1 MEDNTNTN
9 VNTTETGTQVENGTV
24 NTTGTATE
32 TDVDTTDSVT
42 MSKTDYDKAIQSA
55 EDRVRGK
62 LSKRIKELEEEV
74 KRLSPVQ
81 KTDAELELEAR
92 IAKLEESERLVAE
105 QKARLD
111 FQERLTEKGVSKE
124 LFQYIKEDSDIDA
137 LASVLDSLVKA
148 SKASSGYV
156 PGEHDSGES
165 VSLEEFEKM
174 NYSQK
179 SELMQKYPETYKRLR
194 NMKK

>member
-9 VNTTETGTQVENGTV
+9 INTETQVEDGTV
-24 NTTGTATE
+24 DTTGTGTE
-32 TDVDTTDSVT
+32 TNVNTADSVT

-55 EDRVRGK
+55 EDKVRGK

-81 KTDAELELEAR
+81 KTEAELELEAR

-111 FQERLTEKGVSKE
+111 FQEKLTEKNVSKE
-124 LFQYIKEDSDIDA
+124 LFPFIKEDADIEA
-137 LASVLDSLVKA
+137 LATVLDSLTKA
-148 SKASSGYV
+148 NKASSGYV

-165 VSLEEFEKM
+165 VSLEEFKTM
-174 NYSQK
+174 SYSQK
-179 SELMQKYPETYKRLR
+179 EELMRRYPETYKRLR
-194 NMKK
+194 GMK

>member
-1 MEDNTNTN
+1 MEDNTNIN
-9 VNTTETGTQVENGTV
+9 TETETQVEDGAV
-24 NTTGTATE
+24 NTGTEDTN
-32 TDVDTTDSVT
+32 VDTTDSVT

-62 LSKRIKELEEEV
+62 LSKKIKELEEEV

-111 FQERLTEKGVSKE
+111 FQEKLTEKGVSKE
-124 LFQYIKEDSDIDA
+124 LFQFIKEDADIEA
-137 LASVLDSLVKA
+137 LATVLDTLVKA
-148 SKASSGYV
+148 SKVSSGYV
-156 PGEHDSGES
+156 PGEHDSGENIS
-165 VSLEEFEKM
+165 VEEFEKM

-179 SELMQKYPETYKRLR
+179 SELMQKFPETYKRLR
-194 NMKK
+194 NMMKSK